1 MKKYVAIIKT
11 TREVVKEFETA
22 EEAKDFVKTIGGNLV
37 WTTAENL
44 TREEDTLY
52 STPEFQ
58 VNKDGSLYNP
68 YNKPMTDIIYEI
80 ALMNSK
86 LACEL
91 NHAKEAITLAR
102 DAAYDSCGDDPVRC
116 YIDNLLSECLEDL
129 DSGISEDVVI
139 KTSSINQQRLI
150 EKQAKGYAKLTE
162 IVRPYLSD
170 FTGIDE
176 DGKFDVVQ
184 AVEELLKEAYDKQP
198 PAKANIE
205 PYKENFYISP
215 LEAVKL
221 WDKFCNIMLDWA
233 REKVASIP
241 DKE

>member
-1 MKKYVAIIKT
+1 MTKYVAIIKT
-11 TREVVKEFETA
+11 TREVVKEFKTA
-22 EEAKDFVKTIGGNLV
+22 EEAKDFVRTIGGNLV
-37 WTTAENL
+37 WTTKENL

-52 STPEFQ
+52 STTEFH

-68 YNKPMTDIIYEI
+68 YNKPVSSIIYEI

-91 NHAKEAITLAR
+91 NHAKEAITMAR
-102 DAAYDSCGDDPVRC
+102 DTAYDSSGDDPVRC

-184 AVEELLKEAYDKQP
+184 AVEELLKEAYHE
-198 PAKANIE
+198 PA
-205 PYKENFYISP
+205 KENFYISP
-215 LEAVKL
+215 LEAAKL
-221 WDKFCNIMLDWA
+221 WDKFCNIMFDWA
-233 REKVASIP
+233 REKVASIS